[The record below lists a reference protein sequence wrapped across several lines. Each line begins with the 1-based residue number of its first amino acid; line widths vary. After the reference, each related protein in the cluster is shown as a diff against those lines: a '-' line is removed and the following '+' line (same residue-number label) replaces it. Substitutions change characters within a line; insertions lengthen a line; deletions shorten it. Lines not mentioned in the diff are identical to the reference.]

1 MLCSYCPSCTEIP
14 RRFALLTPAKLR
26 RNDIVLLLQTLK
38 ERICTQEIDEE
49 SKYKCY
55 IIFLDSRFR
64 GNDK

>member
-1 MLCSYCPSCTEIP
+1 MLRSYCPIREEIP

-38 ERICTQEIDEE
+38 ERIHTQGIDEE

-55 IIFLDSRFR
+55 IIFPDSRIR